1 MRLLALC
8 PTPDFPL
15 SPGLRY
21 PVFGEGD
28 VPDSDS
34 DSDES
39 ESGSGPARSP
49 PPAPV
54 CRDGVLEWCG
64 ALALVVNVGG
74 MLQVQD
80 LGGRGRGLSKDFD
93 PELGIRNGP
102 ER

>member
-1 MRLLALC
+1 MH
-8 PTPDFPL
+8 
-15 SPGLRY
+15 

-28 VPDSDS
+28 IPDSDS

-39 ESGSGPARSP
+39 ESGSGPARNP

-74 MLQVQD
+74 MLQVHD
-80 LGGRGRGLSKDFD
+80 HRMASLGGGAGGFQRSL
-93 PELGIRNGP
+93 IQN
-102 ER
+102 